1 MLIAPAFFLW
11 SIYTDNFCGR
21 QIMSNIAGKGI
32 IEPAD
37 LAALLEQGKAP
48 IKLIDATYSESGR
61 DAWQKKRIGN
71 AVFFDIDEISDHDN
85 PMPHMLPYAVDFA
98 DAAEQLGISSSDT
111 IVVYDQSGLAMA
123 AARVWWT
130 FRVFGHD
137 NICVLNGGLPAWE
150 AEGLPITKTTPEKP
164 ARGHF
169 DAAFRPNLVRGMES
183 VLKASKEG
191 SCVILDARS
200 AGRFAGT
207 MPEPRPGLRAGHI
220 PGSRN
225 VPFVDILDPVN
236 GKFKP
241 ANELEAYFNA
251 LDKDKNIIASCGSGV
266 TACVLA
272 LALYSIGREAA
283 VYDGSWA
290 EWGQESSETP
300 VAAAKN

>member
-1 MLIAPAFFLW
+1 
-11 SIYTDNFCGR
+11 
-21 QIMSNIAGKGI
+21 MSNIAGKGI

-37 LAALLEQGKAP
+37 LAALLEQGKVP
-48 IKLIDATYSESGR
+48 IKLIDATYSENGR
-61 DAWQKKRIGN
+61 DAWEEKRIGN
-71 AVFFDIDEISDHDN
+71 AVFFDIDEVSDHDN
-85 PMPHMLPYAVDFA
+85 PMPHMLPYAVDFG

-123 AARVWWT
+123 ASRVWWT

-150 AEGLPITKTTPEKP
+150 AEGLPVNKSALEQPV
-164 ARGHF
+164 RGRF

-191 SCVILDARS
+191 SCIILDARS
-200 AGRFAGT
+200 PGRFAGA

-225 VPFVDILDPVN
+225 VPFVDILDSET
-236 GKFKP
+236 GKFK
-241 ANELEAYFNA
+241 AKSELEACFNA
-251 LDKDKNIIASCGSGV
+251 LGKDKDIITSCGSGV

-272 LALYSIGREAA
+272 LALYSIGNRDAA

>member
-1 MLIAPAFFLW
+1 
-11 SIYTDNFCGR
+11 
-21 QIMSNIAGKGI
+21 MSNITGKGI

-37 LAALLEQGKAP
+37 LAALLEQGKVP
-48 IKLIDATYSESGR
+48 IKLIDATYSENGR
-61 DAWQKKRIGN
+61 NIWQKKRIGQ

-85 PMPHMLPYAVDFA
+85 PMPHMLPYAVDFG
-98 DAAEQLGISSSDT
+98 DAVEQLGISSSDT
-111 IVVYDQSGLAMA
+111 VVVYDQNGLAMA
-123 AARVWWT
+123 ASRVWWT

-137 NICVLNGGLPAWE
+137 NVCVLNGGLPAWE
-150 AEGLPITKTTPEKP
+150 AENLPINKSAPETPV
-164 ARGHF
+164 RGQF
-169 DAAFRPNLVRGMES
+169 NAAFRPNLVKGMES

-200 AGRFAGT
+200 AGRFAGA
-207 MPEPRPGLRAGHI
+207 MPEPRPGVRAGHI
-220 PGSRN
+220 PGSHN
-225 VPFVDILDPVN
+225 IPFVDILDPET

-241 ANELEAYFNA
+241 KNEIEACFKA
-251 LDKDKNIIASCGSGV
+251 LSKDKDIITSCGSGV

-272 LALYSIGREAA
+272 LALYSIGNENAA

>member
-1 MLIAPAFFLW
+1 
-11 SIYTDNFCGR
+11 
-21 QIMSNIAGKGI
+21 MSNITGKGI

-37 LAALLEQGKAP
+37 LAALLEQGKVP
-48 IKLIDATYSESGR
+48 IKLVDATYSENGR
-61 DAWQKKRIGN
+61 DIWQKKRIGK
-71 AVFFDIDEISDHDN
+71 AVFFDIDEVSDHDN

-123 AARVWWT
+123 ASRVWWT

-137 NICVLNGGLPAWE
+137 NVCVLNGGLPAWE
-150 AEGLPITKTTPEKP
+150 AEGLPVNKSAPENP
-164 ARGHF
+164 VRGHF
-169 DAAFRPNLVRGMES
+169 EAAFRPNLVRGMES

-200 AGRFAGT
+200 AGRFAGA

-225 VPFVDILDPVN
+225 VPFVDILDPET
-236 GKFKP
+236 GKFKSKK
-241 ANELEAYFNA
+241 ELEVCFNA
-251 LDKDKNIIASCGSGV
+251 LGKDKDIITSCGSGV

-272 LALYSIGREAA
+272 LALYNIGNRDAA

-290 EWGQESSETP
+290 EWGQETSETP